1 MLVEVEIEVTTTI
14 ATYQIKTLRQQ
25 QAAAPANA
33 TAKLQT

>member
-1 MLVEVEIEVTTTI
+1 MLVEVEIKVTTTI
-14 ATYQIKTLRQQ
+14 AMYQIKTLGQQ